1 MQKQHIALGIIIML
15 ICSSLMISGCIQE
28 NSPIDQNNKPSSE
41 TLDQLLGKAQII
53 ESVYYEINISEY
65 LSGELIFYSDVTIWQ
80 ETPYVKE
87 NVSQSHGGIILP
99 EISYIK
105 SPNGTYQYD
114 AEENRYRNDYD
125 PKVTLPYRTISE
137 IADDLLNN
145 QMLTSLGTETVDGKT
160 TTVLQ
165 YSSDESGN
173 TTTMKM
179 WIWNDYGVPVKATET
194 RMRNEMTL
202 TWEYSYH
209 SYTFT
214 DIPDSTFDIS

>member
-1 MQKQHIALGIIIML
+1 MQKHHIAIGAIITL
-15 ICSSLMISGCIQE
+15 VCSSLMISGCTQE
-28 NSPIDQNNKPSSE
+28 NTPIDQNNKPSTE
-41 TLDQLLGKAQII
+41 TLDQLLGKAHII
-53 ESVYYEINISEY
+53 ESIYYEMNISEY
-65 LSGELIFYSDVTIWQ
+65 LSGEPLFYSDVKIWQ
-80 ETPYVKE
+80 EIPYVKE
-87 NVSQSHGGIILP
+87 TVSQSHAGIIVP
-99 EISYIK
+99 EVSYINR
-105 SPNGTYQYD
+105 PNGTYQYD
-114 AEENRYRNDYD
+114 EEQKRYRSDYD
-125 PKVTLPYRTISE
+125 PKVILPYRTISE

-145 QMLTSLGTETVDGKT
+145 QILTILGTETVDGKT

-179 WIWNDYGVPVKATET
+179 WIWNDYGVPIKATET
-194 RMRNEMTL
+194 RTRNEMTL